1 MKVVMP
7 KSTPDIVG
15 VPWAKDLSWFQIF
28 TNTLLR
34 KPLVLSCRSHRLS
47 WERVAALPVK
57 RMRPRRLRPPG
68 SIFVTSLPKFN
79 LQCSKLASVG
89 AYCSLWRSPQAYRS
103 IVCHARCGAAAEAV
117 VRKAILYVLP
127 C

>member
-34 KPLVLSCRSHRLS
+34 KPLVLSCRSHRLF

-68 SIFVTSLPKFN
+68 LEK
-79 LQCSKLASVG
+79 KLF
-89 AYCSLWRSPQAYRS
+89 P
-103 IVCHARCGAAAEAV
+103 IH
-117 VRKAILYVLP
+117 
-127 C
+127 